1 MKFLK
6 LLVMLMVMLMVMLV
20 CLPVFGEEAA
30 NVAAEATPTT
40 LAIIFGCLFAV
51 SEVLASIPALKV
63 NSIFQL
69 IKTIL
74 AALVGKK

>member
-1 MKFLK
+1 MKKLFGFLI
-6 LLVMLMVMLMVMLV
+6 MVLFVI
-20 CLPVFGEEAA
+20 CFPVFGEEVA
-30 NVAAEATPTT
+30 NVAVEATPTT